1 MYTTIGL
8 SALTSGE
15 VDQLENIGTTTI
27 SPSTWGYLGGV
38 DQNVHSGANSTFND
52 ITVLGTVD
60 GIDIATQD
68 AKLETLYTTIGLSAL
83 TSGEVDQLEN
93 IGATTI
99 SATQW
104 GFLGAMDQDV
114 NVGGNVAFHSAIIDS
129 TGTEAFLVRKDS
141 DGGDVLVVDTTNS
154 VVAVSGDITV
164 SGTVDGIDIA
174 TQDAKLETLYTTIGL
189 SELTSGEVDQLEN
202 IGGTTIS
209 SSTWGYLG
217 GVDQSLNNGANATFG
232 ILTVTGTV
240 DGIDIAT
247 QDVKLETLYT
257 TIGLSALTSGEVDQL
272 ENIGTTTISPSTWGY
287 LGGVDQNVHSG
298 ANSTFNDITV
308 LGTVDGIDIAT
319 QDAKLETLYTTIG
332 LSALTSGE
340 VDQLENIGA
349 TTISATQW
357 GFLGAMDQDV
367 NVGGNV
373 AFHSAIIDS
382 TGTEAFL
389 IRKDS
394 DGGDVF
400 TVDTTNSQVLING
413 INITPIT
420 GDILNTS
427 FSGANNQSSA
437 TNVSGLLF
445 AEASVKSF
453 LIIATVSVGATAD
466 LYQQF
471 EIRGLQKATGIWI
484 ITDIRLGDDTD
495 IEFSILSTGGN
506 GQLQYTSADYTGF
519 SSLDITFRALVN

>member
-1 MYTTIGL
+1 
-8 SALTSGE
+8 
-15 VDQLENIGTTTI
+15 
-27 SPSTWGYLGGV
+27 
-38 DQNVHSGANSTFND
+38 
-52 ITVLGTVD
+52 
-60 GIDIATQD
+60 
-68 AKLETLYTTIGLSAL
+68 
-83 TSGEVDQLEN
+83 
-93 IGATTI
+93 
-99 SATQW
+99 
-104 GFLGAMDQDV
+104 
-114 NVGGNVAFHSAIIDS
+114 
-129 TGTEAFLVRKDS
+129 
-141 DGGDVLVVDTTNS
+141 
-154 VVAVSGDITV
+154 
-164 SGTVDGIDIA
+164 
-174 TQDAKLETLYTTIGL
+174 
-189 SELTSGEVDQLEN
+189 
-202 IGGTTIS
+202 
-209 SSTWGYLG
+209 
-217 GVDQSLNNGANATFG
+217 
-232 ILTVTGTV
+232 
-240 DGIDIAT
+240 
-247 QDVKLETLYT
+247 
-257 TIGLSALTSGEVDQL
+257 
-272 ENIGTTTISPSTWGY
+272 
-287 LGGVDQNVHSG
+287 
-298 ANSTFNDITV
+298 
-308 LGTVDGIDIAT
+308 
-319 QDAKLETLYTTIG
+319 
-332 LSALTSGE
+332 
-340 VDQLENIGA
+340 LENIGA